1 MFFLTSQAS
10 IFAQA
15 TQLFNK
21 ADSIDARE
29 EITWVG
35 KGIML
40 LFRGDFDKAMK
51 QFQTVLDQNG
61 SNIPALLG
69 RACILFSQGFFFVLP
84 HLFSNK
90 KTFLLIV
97 RKL

>member
-1 MFFLTSQAS
+1 M
-10 IFAQA
+10 FAQA

-40 LFRGDFDKAMK
+40 LFRGDVDKATK

-61 SNIPALLG
+61 NNIPALLG
-69 RACILFSQGFFFVLP
+69 RACILFSQGIFISK
-84 HLFSNK
+84 LFHNIS
-90 KTFLLIV
+90 LW
-97 RKL
+97 